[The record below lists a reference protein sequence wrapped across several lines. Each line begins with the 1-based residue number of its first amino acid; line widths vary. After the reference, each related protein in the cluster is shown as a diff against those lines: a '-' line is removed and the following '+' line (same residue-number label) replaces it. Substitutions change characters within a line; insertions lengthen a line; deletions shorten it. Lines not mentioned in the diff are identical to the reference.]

1 MTEIHQQMTNSKLPM
16 KGILSEM
23 YQANG
28 LKGLYPGYLPRIMK
42 KAVTGALTWT
52 IFENI
57 TKKSIH

>member
-1 MTEIHQQMTNSKLPM
+1 MTNSKLPM
-16 KGILSEM
+16 KGILTEM
-23 YQANG
+23 YQAYG
-28 LKGLYPGYLPRIMK
+28 FKGLYPGYLPRIMK